1 MSLIQAC
8 FSCMV
13 EATRCTVIW
22 LLLEVWWEL
31 PPDVVLLTSSTSLK
45 SLLCRSDDLCELL
58 LDEIRWVVVVVLP
71 SLAPLDWLDAEHTEA
86 PDIFISRHS
95 RRTSRRRGHADRGI
109 GGRHAQNG
117 RRSNIQ
123 SLCSKA
129 SSQGKQDLILF
140 DAALFLTAAQS
151 FLLQTKAKRNF
162 ELFLKP
168 KWCWGCMLLCD

>member
-1 MSLIQAC
+1 MFEFLKSFCFTFYQMDALFFNFRIFTWLMSLIQAC

-71 SLAPLDWLDAEHTEA
+71 SLAPLD
-86 PDIFISRHS
+86 
-95 RRTSRRRGHADRGI
+95 
-109 GGRHAQNG
+109 
-117 RRSNIQ
+117 
-123 SLCSKA
+123 
-129 SSQGKQDLILF
+129 
-140 DAALFLTAAQS
+140 
-151 FLLQTKAKRNF
+151 
-162 ELFLKP
+162 
-168 KWCWGCMLLCD
+168 